1 MDGDG
6 TRQEAGEGKASQ
18 ALLRVP
24 RLSRV
29 CWKERL
35 DIRGVSSL
43 LALFRQLP
51 GTRNQDE
58 LEGSPKRGVGS

>member
-1 MDGDG
+1 MWDAGGGGD
-6 TRQEAGEGKASQ
+6 QAGRGRREGRLGSPQ
-18 ALLRVP
+18 GP

-35 DIRGVSSL
+35 DIQGVSSL

-51 GTRNQDE
+51 HTRN
-58 LEGSPKRGVGS
+58 